1 MKKSKQLQSI
11 TRLAE
16 IKELEAVRLMGECK
30 KTFQEQTE
38 QLENLKEYRKNYV
51 DRYQSIS
58 MTAHQLADYRLF
70 LDKLNRAIVEQE
82 GVVLK
87 DLNSV
92 HEQEKLWQLAHQHTN
107 GIQKLSNK
115 ALQDEHFKQEKR
127 EQAETD
133 DRAGRGKNGKDF
145 SF

>member
-1 MKKSKQLQSI
+1 MKKSKQLKSI

-30 KTFQEQTE
+30 KKFNEQTA
-38 QLENLKEYRKNYV
+38 QLESLKEYRESYV
-51 DRYQSIS
+51 ARYQSVS
-58 MTAHQLADYRLF
+58 MAAHQLTDYRLF

-87 DLNSV
+87 NLNSV

-107 GIQKLSNK
+107 GIQKLSEK
-115 ALQDEHFKQEKR
+115 AVQDERFVEDKQ
-127 EQAETD
+127 EQAESD
-133 DRAGRGKNGKDF
+133 DRAGRGKNSRDF
-145 SF
+145 